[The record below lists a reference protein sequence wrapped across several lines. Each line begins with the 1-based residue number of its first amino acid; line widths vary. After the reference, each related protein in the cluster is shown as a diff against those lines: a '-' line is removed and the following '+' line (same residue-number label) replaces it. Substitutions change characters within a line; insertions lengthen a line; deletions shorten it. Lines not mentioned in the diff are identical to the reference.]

1 MNLETKLLSEVHE
14 IRSTVD
20 RLDTTIRDRGGV
32 LDRLDEGN
40 RRMREL
46 EMGHAE
52 TRATLAKGLT
62 VIGTVTGTCAFFGPK
77 ILGAIWK
84 AVFGS

>member
-1 MNLETKLLSEVHE
+1 MSLETKLLSEVHE

-40 RRMREL
+40 RRFREL
-46 EMGHAE
+46 EQSQAE
-52 TRATLAKGLT
+52 TRAQLSKGLT
-62 VIGTVTGTCAFFGPK
+62 ILGTVTGTCAFFGPK